1 MLSLSE
7 LKYIADAQSSYHIL
21 KPWWDVFWYY
31 LTLIMLLVAV
41 LSGALQLAD
50 TKILCCLPCK
60 VEFNNRCVV
69 PLDVLKLNSTPS
81 GSPTQVTP
89 PIRIQNDLHK
99 QQYSYIDAVCYEKQ
113 LHWFA
118 KFFPY
123 LVLLHTLIF
132 AACSNFWLHY
142 PSTSSRIEH
151 FVSILHKCFD
161 SPWTTRALSETV
173 AEQSV
178 RVPLNKS
185 RVLFSPSGLST
196 NISTSKQSLHVGQA
210 GMESGLE
217 SPTSSVLDK
226 KEGEQAKAIFEKVKR
241 FRLHVEQKDVIY
253 RVYMRQIIIKVILFI
268 IIIAYVP
275 YFLTYITLE
284 IDCLIDM
291 QAFTGYK
298 RYHCVY
304 ALAEIFQVLASFYVI
319 MVLFYGLTSS
329 YSLWWMLRSSLKE
342 YSFEALREKS
352 NYSDIPDVKNDF
364 AFILHLADQYDPLY
378 SKRFSI
384 FLSEVSE
391 NKLKQINLNNEWTM
405 EKLKNKLVRNAQD
418 KVELHLF
425 MLSGLPDNIFE
436 LTEIE
441 VLTLELIP
449 EVKLP
454 PTISTLVNLKELNI
468 YHSSLLV
475 DRPAL
480 NFLEENLKILR
491 LKFTERGK
499 IPRWIFHLKNLKELY
514 VSGYIMSETMSTLSP
529 VQSPTQGFQ
538 DLKNLRT
545 LYLKSTLSRIP
556 QVITDTLPALQK
568 LSLDN
573 EGNKLVVLNNL
584 KKMINLKCLE
594 LINCDLER
602 IPHSIFSLINLHELN
617 LKENNLKTIEEI
629 ISFQHL
635 QNLSCLKLWHN
646 HIAYIPAQIGALSNL
661 EQLYLDHN
669 KIENMPL
676 QLFLCT
682 KLTHLDL
689 SYNNLTFI
697 PEEIQFLTNLLYF
710 AVTDNYIETL
720 PNGLFQCK
728 KLQTLLLGRNSL
740 MTLPP
745 LIGELTNLVQLE
757 LIGNHLEV
765 LPPELEACPSL
776 KRSCVFVEENLLN
789 TLSPPATE
797 RLQTCLDK
805 C

>member
-7 LKYIADAQSSYHIL
+7 LKSIADSQCSYHIL
-21 KPWWDVFWYY
+21 RPWWDVFWYY

-50 TKILCCLPCK
+50 SKILCCLPCK
-60 VEFNNRCVV
+60 VEFNNHCVV
-69 PLDVLKLNSTPS
+69 PLEMLKLNSTS
-81 GSPTQVTP
+81 SNSLFQIMP

-99 QQYSYIDAVCYEKQ
+99 QQYAYIDAVCYEKQ

-178 RVPLNKS
+178 RIPLRKGKA
-185 RVLFSPSGLST
+185 LFSNYGLTTNVNASHQPSF
-196 NISTSKQSLHVGQA
+196 VGQA
-210 GMESGLE
+210 NMESSVE
-217 SPTSSVLDK
+217 SPNTSVLDK

-241 FRLHVEQKDVIY
+241 FRLHVEQKDIIY

-284 IDCLIDM
+284 IDCPIDM

-304 ALAEIFQVLASFYVI
+304 ALAQIFQVLASFYVI

-329 YSLWWMLRSSLKE
+329 YSLWWMLRTSLKE

-405 EKLKNKLVRNAQD
+405 EKLKNKLVKNSQD

-454 PTISTLVNLKELNI
+454 PAISTLVNLKELNI

-475 DRPAL
+475 DHSAL
-480 NFLEENLKILR
+480 SFLEENLKILR

-499 IPRWIFHLKNLKELY
+499 IPRWIFHLKNLKEFY
-514 VSGYIMSETMSTLSP
+514 VSGFIMFDTLSTAQGP
-529 VQSPTQGFQ
+529 ILGFQ

-545 LYLKSTLSRIP
+545 LYLKTTLSRIP
-556 QVITDTLPALQK
+556 QVIIDTLPGLHK

-573 EGNKLVVLNNL
+573 EGSKLVVLNNL
-584 KKMINLKCLE
+584 KKMVNLKSLE
-594 LINCDLER
+594 LLNCDLER

-635 QNLSCLKLWHN
+635 QHLSCLKLWHN
-646 HIAYIPAQIGALSNL
+646 HIAYIPAQIGTLSKL

-689 SYNNLTFI
+689 SYNNLMFI

-710 AVTDNYIETL
+710 AVSDNY
-720 PNGLFQCK
+720 
-728 KLQTLLLGRNSL
+728 
-740 MTLPP
+740 
-745 LIGELTNLVQLE
+745 
-757 LIGNHLEV
+757 
-765 LPPELEACPSL
+765 ACSRRFIQSTFI
-776 KRSCVFVEENLLN
+776 KNLLH
-789 TLSPPATE
+789 TSHE
-797 RLQTCLDK
+797 GKHHEQVC
-805 C
+805 

>member
-1 MLSLSE
+1 MITLTE
-7 LKYIADAQSSYHIL
+7 LKCLADAQSSYHIL

-31 LTLIMLLVAV
+31 ITLIMLLVAV
-41 LSGALQLAD
+41 LAGALQL
-50 TKILCCLPCK
+50 TQSRVLCCLPCK
-60 VEFNNRCVV
+60 VEFDNHCAV
-69 PLDVLKLNSTPS
+69 PWDILKASVNTSSDPRTPL
-81 GSPTQVTP
+81 PLPV
-89 PIRIQNDLHK
+89 RIQNDLHR

-142 PSTSSRIEH
+142 PSTSSRLEH
-151 FVSILHKCFD
+151 FVAILHKCFD

-178 RVPLNKS
+178 RPLTLSKS
-185 RVLFSPSGLST
+185 KVLLSSSGCSADVDS
-196 NISTSKQSLHVGQA
+196 NKQSLPYPQPGLESA
-210 GMESGLE
+210 GIE

-241 FRLHVEQKDVIY
+241 FRMHVEQKDIIY
-253 RVYMRQIIIKVILFI
+253 RVYLKQIIVKVILFVLI
-268 IIIAYVP
+268 ITYVP
-275 YFLTYITLE
+275 YFLTYVTLE
-284 IDCLIDM
+284 IDCSVDV

-298 RYHCVY
+298 RYQCVY
-304 ALAEIFQVLASFYVI
+304 SLAEIFKVLASFYVI
-319 MVLFYGLTSS
+319 LVILYGLTSS
-329 YSLWWMLRSSLKE
+329 YSLWWMLRSSLKQ

-391 NKLKQINLNNEWTM
+391 NKLKQINLNNEWTV
-405 EKLKNKLVRNAQD
+405 EKLKSKLVRNSQD

-425 MLSGLPDNIFE
+425 MLNGLPDNVFE

-441 VLTLELIP
+441 VLSLELIP

-454 PTISTLVNLKELNI
+454 STVSQLVNLKELHV
-468 YHSSLLV
+468 YHSSLVV
-475 DRPAL
+475 DHPAL
-480 NFLEENLKILR
+480 AFLEENLKILR
-491 LKFTERGK
+491 LKFTEMGK
-499 IPRWIFHLKNLKELY
+499 IPRWVFHLKNLKELY
-514 VSGYIMSETMSTLSP
+514 LSGCVLPEQLSTMQ
-529 VQSPTQGFQ
+529 VEGFQ

-545 LYLKSTLSRIP
+545 LYLKSSLSRIP
-556 QVITDTLPALQK
+556 QVITDLLPSLQK

-573 EGNKLVVLNNL
+573 EGSKLVVLNNL
-584 KKMINLKCLE
+584 KKMVNLKSLE
-594 LINCDLER
+594 LISCDLER
-602 IPHSIFSLINLHELN
+602 IPHSIFSLNNLHELD
-617 LKENNLKTIEEI
+617 LKENNLKTVEEI

-646 HIAYIPAQIGALSNL
+646 NIAYIPAQIGALSNL
-661 EQLYLDHN
+661 EQLSLDHN
-669 KIENMPL
+669 NIENLPL

-682 KLTHLDL
+682 KLHYLDL
-689 SYNNLTFI
+689 SYNHLTFI
-697 PEEIQFLTNLLYF
+697 PEEIQYLSNLQYF
-710 AVTDNYIETL
+710 AVTNNNIEML
-720 PNGLFQCK
+720 PDGLFQCK
-728 KLQTLLLGRNSL
+728 KLQCLLLGKNSL
-740 MTLPP
+740 MSLSPHV
-745 LIGELTNLVQLE
+745 GELSNLTHLE
-757 LIGNHLEV
+757 LIGNYLET
-765 LPPELEACPSL
+765 LPPELEGCQSL
-776 KRSCVFVEENLLN
+776 KRSCLIVEENLLA
-789 TLSPPATE
+789 TLPVPVTE